1 MQPKPSRHTYS
12 IISSLTLSIYSQ
24 SLFKSCLITPLAE
37 AWFICQLKW
46 VWKLFL
52 KWRAVCT
59 QRRVHLELLMCCDVA
74 MGRLWEEEQSHSV
87 CYFRG
92 QQICEGGREKKQRE
106 RQGGRSA
113 FLELLW
119 GDLVFGAMSPLSPRR
134 VAMVTK
140 TSAQG
145 VHYLMAARLSCLY
158 LNSISSY
165 EDLSWEMKKK
175 MSSRKVL
182 NLASCAS

>member
-1 MQPKPSRHTYS
+1 MQPKPSRHAYS

-24 SLFKSCLITPLAE
+24 SLFKPCLITPRAK

-52 KWRAVCT
+52 KGRAVCT

-145 VHYLMAARLSCLY
+145 VHSWQPGCLVFISIQSALMRTSP
-158 LNSISSY
+158 
-165 EDLSWEMKKK
+165 ERWKK

-182 NLASCAS
+182 NLASCTS